1 MKKVNFLLI
10 AITLFLTNI
19 VKADE
24 GMWFLMNIE
33 RLNHRDMEKM
43 GLQLT
48 SEEIYSINHSSL
60 KDAIVQFNG
69 GCTAELISKDA
80 V

>member
-1 MKKVNFLLI
+1 MKKIILSLI
-10 AITLFLTNI
+10 VAIMLVPAS

-24 GMWFLMNIE
+24 GMWFLMFIE

-48 SEEIYSINHSSL
+48 SDIYISIR
-60 KDAIVQFNG
+60 
-69 GCTAELISKDA
+69 
-80 V
+80 

>member
-1 MKKVNFLLI
+1 MKHINYLLVAATI
-10 AITLFLTNI
+10 FISLFY
-19 VKADE
+19 KADE

-48 SEEIYSINHSSL
+48 SEEIYSINNSSL
-60 KDAIVQFNG
+60 KDAIV
-69 GCTAELISKDA
+69 AL
-80 V
+80 